1 MRISLHHPAVTIII
15 LAAGIGELAA
25 KDKPKQPKAT
35 PQDQISVS
43 GHIVVSG
50 GPILRFIAT
59 QHYDRSYVYAERAP
73 GQPITILDVTKPNQP
88 VIVSQFDASSGATNL
103 VAVAGTAALSGTAV
117 TPVNSSADTA
127 KPSVQTIRLMDLS
140 DPASPK
146 VTRQFDGVTAVE
158 KLSAGLIL
166 LADPEGV
173 WVLSQHLADD
183 PKMDERYARKVI
195 YGESMY

>member
-1 MRISLHHPAVTIII
+1 MRISLPHSAVAIVMI
-15 LAAGIGELAA
+15 LAGVGQVAA
-25 KDKPKQPKAT
+25 KDKHKQPNASA
-35 PQDQISVS
+35 QDQISVS
-43 GHIVVSG
+43 GHVVVSG

-59 QHYDRSYVYAERAP
+59 QHYDRTYIYAERAP
-73 GQPITILDVTKPNQP
+73 GQPVTILDVTKPVQP
-88 VIVSQFDASSGATNL
+88 VIVSEFDASSGATNL
-103 VAVAGTAALSGTAV
+103 VVVAGTAALSGTAV
-117 TPVNSSADTA
+117 NPVNSSADTA
-127 KPSVQTIRLMDLS
+127 TPPVQTIRLMDLS

-158 KLSAGLIL
+158 KLGGGLIL
-166 LADPEGV
+166 LANPEGV

>member
-1 MRISLHHPAVTIII
+1 MRLSLHHPAVTIII
-15 LAAGIGELAA
+15 LAAGIGQLAA
-25 KDKPKQPKAT
+25 KNKPKQPKAT

-103 VAVAGTAALSGTAV
+103 VAVAGTAALSGTAI

-127 KPSVQTIRLMDLS
+127 KLSVQTIRLMDLS

-158 KLSAGLIL
+158 KLGGLIL
-166 LADPEGV
+166 LANPEGV

>member
-1 MRISLHHPAVTIII
+1 MRISLHHPAVAIII
-15 LAAGIGELAA
+15 LTAGIGQLAA
-25 KDKPKQPKAT
+25 KDKPKQPNAS

-43 GHIVVSG
+43 GHIIVSG

-59 QHYDRSYVYAERAP
+59 QHYDRSYVYAERAT

-88 VIVSQFDASSGATNL
+88 VIVSQFDASSGTTNL

-140 DPASPK
+140 
-146 VTRQFDGVTAVE
+146 
-158 KLSAGLIL
+158 
-166 LADPEGV
+166 
-173 WVLSQHLADD
+173 
-183 PKMDERYARKVI
+183 
-195 YGESMY
+195 